1 MGEKLD
7 IFHRSKLKKIHN
19 PKGDIYHALKA
30 TDFGFSGFGE
40 AYFTNINFNQTK
52 GWKRH
57 KEMQMNLIVPFGEVK
72 FHIFDQKANDTTR
85 IILGFNNYERLTVPP
100 GYWVAFSGLGTSTNL
115 ILNISDI
122 IHNPNESESADITK
136 FPL

>member
-1 MGEKLD
+1 MGKKLD
-7 IFHRSKLKKIHN
+7 IFHRSKLKKIYN
-19 PKGDIYHALKA
+19 PKGDICHALKA

>member
-1 MGEKLD
+1 MGTKLD
-7 IFHRSKLKKIHN
+7 IFYRSKLKKIYN
-19 PKGDIYHALKA
+19 PKGDIWHALKA
-30 TDFGFSGFGE
+30 TDFGFSDFGE
-40 AYFTNINFNQTK
+40 AYFTNIHFNQTK
-52 GWKRH
+52 GWKKH

-72 FHIFDQKANDTTR
+72 FHIFDQNTNETTR
-85 IILGFNNYERLTVPP
+85 IILGFDNYERLTVPP

-122 IHNPNESESADITK
+122 IHNSNESESADITK